1 MRHRKLSAIFTQ
13 MRSVIL
19 FTVLGAFMLLLTYCN
34 NNNKV
39 VVNDS
44 PWLNQNDTVQ
54 YVGMETCQLCHADKH
69 ATFIH
74 TGMGKSFDYATRS
87 KSAALFDKHAIVF
100 DSVNNYYYQPFWR
113 NDTLMIKEYRLAG
126 KDTIHQRTE
135 SIQYIIGSGQHTNSH
150 MLNIN
155 GYVFQ
160 APITFYTQKQQWDLA
175 PGMEMGF
182 NSRFS
187 RIITAE
193 CMTCHNGLPEMVT
206 GSVNKYTKV
215 PNGID
220 CERCHGPGSLHVA
233 RVSNNILVDTATGI
247 DYSIVN
253 PRHLSV
259 ELQNQLCM
267 RCHLQGVNVL
277 NEGAS
282 FFDFKPGDKINEHWN
297 IFLPKFDGKNDKFL
311 MASQADRMV
320 QSKCY
325 IETQQLSCIT
335 CHNPHISVKATP
347 AAQFNAACINCHQP
361 NKNDCTEKIDVR
373 LTNNDNCS
381 ACHIPKSGAID
392 IPHVSISDHKIQI
405 PGEAVKMGDGKFIGL
420 VSLTTDKP
428 DVLLM
433 ARGYLHYFESF
444 NSDKAL
450 LDSVKF
456 YLDKTTEKNDSYRS
470 VLIHYYYLKQDF
482 KNIITT
488 SSAFKKSANLDAWTA
503 YRVGEAFLNT
513 QAYTEAA
520 TYFEQAV
527 NEEKYN
533 LDYNFKLATAKI
545 FSGKTEEAEKLL
557 QFVITE
563 NPTYHMAWNNLG
575 VLQAGK
581 GNYQE
586 AEKSFTKAIQLDPD
600 YVLARIKLAELY
612 IATRQRT
619 KAREAISYL
628 EKYYPELQEL
638 PKLTL
643 QLRSI

>member
-1 MRHRKLSAIFTQ
+1 
-13 MRSVIL
+13 MRSVLL
-19 FTVLGAFMLLLTYCN
+19 FTILGVLMLLLTYCN

-54 YVGMETCQLCHADKH
+54 YVGMATCKLCHADQH
-69 ATFIH
+69 TTFIH

-100 DSVNNYYYQPFWR
+100 DSINNYYYQPFWR
-113 NDTLMIKEYRLAG
+113 NDTLMIKEYRLDGA
-126 KDTIHQRTE
+126 DTIHQRTE

-150 MLNIN
+150 MLNFN

-160 APITFYTQKQQWDLA
+160 APITFYTQKQKWDLA
-175 PGMEMGF
+175 PGMELGF

-193 CMTCHNGLPEMVT
+193 CMTCHNGLPEMVA

-215 PNGID
+215 PSGID

-335 CHNPHISVKATP
+335 CHNPHISVKETP

-361 NKNDCTEKIDVR
+361 NKNDCTETIAVR

-428 DVLLM
+428 DALLM

-444 NSDKAL
+444 NSDRAL
-450 LDSVKF
+450 LDSVKY
-456 YLDKTTEKNDSYRS
+456 YLDKTSEKNDSYRA
-470 VLIHYYYLKQDF
+470 VLIHYYYLQQDF
-482 KNIITT
+482 NMII
-488 SSAFKKSANLDAWTA
+488 SASKAFKKITTLDAWTA
-503 YRVGEAFLNT
+503 YRIGEAFLNT
-513 QAYTEAA
+513 QSYTEAA
-520 TYFEQAV
+520 KYFEQAV

-533 LDYNFKLATAKI
+533 LDYNFKSATAKI
-545 FSGKTEEAEKLL
+545 FSGKAEEAEKLL
-557 QFVITE
+557 RFIVTE

-586 AEKSFTKAIQLDPD
+586 AEKSFAKAIQLDPD

-619 KAREAISYL
+619 KAREAVSYL
-628 EKYYPELQEL
+628 EKYYPDLQEL